1 MQENGFLSEEQK
13 MVRDMV
19 RDFCEREI
27 APVAA
32 EIDEG
37 RFPAEVVKS
46 MGELGLMGLTV
57 PDSYGGG
64 GADPVSM
71 ALATEEVA
79 AACPSTS
86 AIFAA
91 HNSLVCDPL
100 YLYGSEWQK
109 EEYLYGLASGER
121 IGAFALTEPGAGSD
135 AAALTTSAVR
145 EGGVYRVSGVKRF
158 ITSGKQAGLCLLF
171 AVTDRSLRHKG
182 LSAFLV
188 PREAQG
194 FEVVRSEDKMG
205 MHGCSISELR
215 FDAVELPEE
224 NRMGEEGQGFE
235 LAMRIL
241 DSGRI
246 IVAAQGLGFARAC
259 LDASVDYARERETFG
274 VPIKD
279 HQPAGLEARRYG
291 RARPRRAPA
300 DLEGGAPQNRGRALL
315 GRSRHRQGVRHRRR
329 PAQRRR
335 GRPAPRGQRLHARVS
350 RGALLPGVEGD
361 ADLRGH
367 ERDTPPGHRQAPAR
381 LKRTRPTAHISNISE
396 EKAVLRRIH
405 AT

>member
-1 MQENGFLSEEQK
+1 MPDDVFLNDEQK
-13 MVRDMV
+13 MVRRMA

-27 APVAA
+27 APRAA

-71 ALATEEVA
+71 ALATEEVS

-91 HNSLVCDPL
+91 HNSLVCDPV
-100 YLYGSEWQK
+100 YRFGSEGQK
-109 EEYLYGLASGER
+109 EKYLHGLASGAC

-135 AAALTTSAVR
+135 AASLTTSAVR
-145 EGGVYRVSGVKRF
+145 EGDAYRINGVKRF

-171 AVTDRSLRHKG
+171 AVTDRSMRHKG
-182 LSAFLV
+182 LSVFLV
-188 PREAQG
+188 PTDVEG

-215 FDAVELPEE
+215 FDAVELPED
-224 NRMGEEGQGFE
+224 NRVGDEGQGFE

-259 LDASVDYARERETFG
+259 LDASVAYARERETFG

-279 HQPAGLEARRYG
+279 HQPVAWKLADMATRVHGAR
-291 RARPRRAPA
+291 
-300 DLEGGAPQNRGRALL
+300 LL
-315 GRSRHRQGVRHRRR
+315 TLK
-329 PAQRRR
+329 A
-335 GRPAPRGQRLHARVS
+335 
-350 RGALLPGVEGD
+350 
-361 ADLRGH
+361 
-367 ERDTPPGHRQAPAR
+367 AR
-381 LKRTRPTAHISNISE
+381 LKAAGKPYSPEAAVAKVFATDAAQRNAE
-396 EKAVLRRIH
+396 EGVQLHGGNGYMREYPVERFYRASKVTQIYEGTNEILRQVIAKH
-405 AT
+405 LLN

>member
-1 MQENGFLSEEQK
+1 MPDDVFLNDEQK
-13 MVRDMV
+13 MVRRMT

-27 APVAA
+27 APRAA

-37 RFPAEVVKS
+37 RFPAEVVES

-71 ALATEEVA
+71 ALATEEVS

-91 HNSLVCDPL
+91 HNSLVCDPV
-100 YLYGSEWQK
+100 YRFGSERQK
-109 EEYLYGLASGER
+109 EKYLRGLATGAC
-121 IGAFALTEPGAGSD
+121 IGSFALTEPGTGSD
-135 AAALTTSAVR
+135 AASLTTGAVR
-145 EGGVYRVSGVKRF
+145 EGDAYRINGVKRF

-171 AVTDRSLRHKG
+171 AVTDRSMRHKG

-188 PREAQG
+188 PTDVEG

-224 NRMGEEGQGFE
+224 NRMGDEGQGFE

-259 LDASVDYARERETFG
+259 LDASVAYARERETFG

-279 HQPAGLEARRYG
+279 HQPVAWKLADMATRVHGAR
-291 RARPRRAPA
+291 
-300 DLEGGAPQNRGRALL
+300 LL
-315 GRSRHRQGVRHRRR
+315 TLK
-329 PAQRRR
+329 A
-335 GRPAPRGQRLHARVS
+335 
-350 RGALLPGVEGD
+350 
-361 ADLRGH
+361 
-367 ERDTPPGHRQAPAR
+367 AR
-381 LKRTRPTAHISNISE
+381 LKAAGKPYSPEAAVAKVFATDAAQRNAE
-396 EKAVLRRIH
+396 EGVQLHGGNGYMREYPVERFYRASKVTQIYEGTNEILRQVIAKH
-405 AT
+405 LLN

>member
-1 MQENGFLSEEQK
+1 MPDDDFLNDEQK
-13 MVRDMV
+13 MVRRMT

-27 APVAA
+27 APQAA

-91 HNSLVCDPL
+91 HNSLVCDPV
-100 YLYGSEWQK
+100 YRFGSKGQK
-109 EEYLYGLASGER
+109 EKYLHGLASGAC

-135 AAALTTSAVR
+135 AASLTTSAVR
-145 EGGVYRVSGVKRF
+145 EGNAYRINGLKRF

-171 AVTDRSLRHKG
+171 AVTDRSMRHKG
-182 LSAFLV
+182 LSVFLV
-188 PREAQG
+188 PTDVEG

-224 NRMGEEGQGFE
+224 NRVGDEGQGFE

-259 LDASVDYARERETFG
+259 LDASVAYARARETFG

-279 HQPAGLEARRYG
+279 HQPVAWKLADMATRVHGAR
-291 RARPRRAPA
+291 
-300 DLEGGAPQNRGRALL
+300 LL
-315 GRSRHRQGVRHRRR
+315 TLK
-329 PAQRRR
+329 A
-335 GRPAPRGQRLHARVS
+335 
-350 RGALLPGVEGD
+350 
-361 ADLRGH
+361 
-367 ERDTPPGHRQAPAR
+367 AR
-381 LKRTRPTAHISNISE
+381 LKAAGKPYSPEAAVAKVFATDAAQRNAE
-396 EKAVLRRIH
+396 EGVQLHGGNGYMREYPVERFYRASKVTQIYEGTNEILRQVIAKH
-405 AT
+405 LLN

>member
-1 MQENGFLSEEQK
+1 MQDNGFLSEEQK

-27 APVAA
+27 APRAS

-91 HNSLVCDPL
+91 HNSLVCEPV
-100 YLYGSEWQK
+100 YRFGSEGQK
-109 EEYLYGLASGER
+109 EKYLYGLADGSC

-135 AAALTTSAVR
+135 AASLTTSAVR
-145 EGGVYRVSGVKRF
+145 EGGCYRVSGVKRF

-171 AVTDRSLRHKG
+171 AVTDRAMRHKG

-188 PREAQG
+188 PSDAQG

-215 FDAVELPEE
+215 FDAVELPEA
-224 NRMGEEGQGFE
+224 NRMGDEGQGFE

-259 LDASVDYARERETFG
+259 LDASVAYARERETFG

-279 HQPAGLEARRYG
+279 HQPVAWKLADMATRVHGAR
-291 RARPRRAPA
+291 
-300 DLEGGAPQNRGRALL
+300 LL
-315 GRSRHRQGVRHRRR
+315 TLK
-329 PAQRRR
+329 A
-335 GRPAPRGQRLHARVS
+335 
-350 RGALLPGVEGD
+350 
-361 ADLRGH
+361 
-367 ERDTPPGHRQAPAR
+367 AR
-381 LKRTRPTAHISNISE
+381 LKAAGAPYSAESAIAKVFATDAAQRNAE
-396 EKAVLRRIH
+396 EGVQLHGGNGYMREYPVERFYRASKVTQIYEGTNEILRQVITKH
-405 AT
+405 LLN

>member
-1 MQENGFLSEEQK
+1 MPDDDFLNDEQK
-13 MVRDMV
+13 MVRRMT

-27 APVAA
+27 APRAA

-91 HNSLVCDPL
+91 HNSLVCEPV
-100 YLYGSEWQK
+100 YRFGSEGQK
-109 EEYLYGLASGER
+109 EKFLRGLASGAC

-135 AAALTTSAVR
+135 AASLTTNAVR
-145 EGGVYRVSGVKRF
+145 EGDAYRINGVKRF

-171 AVTDRSLRHKG
+171 AVTDRSMRHKG
-182 LSAFLV
+182 LSVFLV
-188 PREAQG
+188 PTDVEG

-215 FDAVELPEE
+215 FNAVELPEE
-224 NRMGEEGQGFE
+224 NRVGDEGQGFE

-259 LDASVDYARERETFG
+259 LDASVAYARERETFG

-279 HQPAGLEARRYG
+279 HQPVAWKLADMATRVHGARLLTLR
-291 RARPRRAPA
+291 
-300 DLEGGAPQNRGRALL
+300 LRG
-315 GRSRHRQGVRHRRR
+315 SRRR
-329 PAQRRR
+329 ESPI
-335 GRPAPRGQRLHARVS
+335 RPKPPSPRCS
-350 RGALLPGVEGD
+350 PP
-361 ADLRGH
+361 
-367 ERDTPPGHRQAPAR
+367 TPPSETPKKAFNSTGA
-381 LKRTRPTAHISNISE
+381 TATCASIPWSASTG
-396 EKAVLRRIH
+396 LRR
-405 AT
+405 

>member
-1 MQENGFLSEEQK
+1 MPDDDFLNDEQK
-13 MVRDMV
+13 MVRRMT

-27 APVAA
+27 APQAA

-91 HNSLVCDPL
+91 HNSLVCDPV
-100 YLYGSEWQK
+100 YRFGSEGQK
-109 EEYLYGLASGER
+109 EKYLHGLASGAC

-135 AAALTTSAVR
+135 AASLTTSAVR
-145 EGGVYRVSGVKRF
+145 EGNAYRINGLKRF

-171 AVTDRSLRHKG
+171 AVTDRSMRHKG
-182 LSAFLV
+182 LSVFLV
-188 PREAQG
+188 PTDVEG

-224 NRMGEEGQGFE
+224 NRMGDEGQGFE

-259 LDASVDYARERETFG
+259 LDASVAYARARETFG

-279 HQPAGLEARRYG
+279 HQPVAWKLADMATRVHGAR
-291 RARPRRAPA
+291 
-300 DLEGGAPQNRGRALL
+300 LL
-315 GRSRHRQGVRHRRR
+315 TLK
-329 PAQRRR
+329 A
-335 GRPAPRGQRLHARVS
+335 
-350 RGALLPGVEGD
+350 
-361 ADLRGH
+361 
-367 ERDTPPGHRQAPAR
+367 AR
-381 LKRTRPTAHISNISE
+381 LKAAGKPYSPEAAVAKVFATDAAQRNAE
-396 EKAVLRRIH
+396 EGVQLHGGNGYMREYPVERFYRASKVTQIYEGTNEILRQVIAKHVLN
-405 AT
+405 

>member
-1 MQENGFLSEEQK
+1 MPDDVFLNDEQK
-13 MVRDMV
+13 MVRRMT

-27 APVAA
+27 APQAA

-91 HNSLVCDPL
+91 HNSLVCDPV
-100 YLYGSEWQK
+100 YRFGSEGQK
-109 EEYLYGLASGER
+109 EKYLHGLASGAC

-135 AAALTTSAVR
+135 AASLTTSAVR
-145 EGGVYRVSGVKRF
+145 EGNAYRINGLKRF

-171 AVTDRSLRHKG
+171 AVTNRSMRHKG
-182 LSAFLV
+182 LSVFLV
-188 PREAQG
+188 PTDVEG

-224 NRMGEEGQGFE
+224 NRVGDEGQGFE

-259 LDASVDYARERETFG
+259 LDASVAYARERETFG

-279 HQPAGLEARRYG
+279 HQPVAWKLADMATRVHGAR
-291 RARPRRAPA
+291 
-300 DLEGGAPQNRGRALL
+300 LL
-315 GRSRHRQGVRHRRR
+315 TLK
-329 PAQRRR
+329 A
-335 GRPAPRGQRLHARVS
+335 
-350 RGALLPGVEGD
+350 
-361 ADLRGH
+361 
-367 ERDTPPGHRQAPAR
+367 AR
-381 LKRTRPTAHISNISE
+381 LKAAGKPYSPEAAVAKVFATDAAQRNAE
-396 EKAVLRRIH
+396 EGVQLHGGNGYMREYPVERFYRASKVTQIYEGTNEILRQVIAKHVLN
-405 AT
+405 

>member
-1 MQENGFLSEEQK
+1 MPDDDFLNDEQK
-13 MVRDMV
+13 MVRRMT

-27 APVAA
+27 APQAA

-91 HNSLVCDPL
+91 HNSLVCEPV
-100 YLYGSEWQK
+100 YRFGSKGQK
-109 EEYLYGLASGER
+109 EKYLHGLASGAC
-121 IGAFALTEPGAGSD
+121 IGSFALTEPGAGSD
-135 AAALTTSAVR
+135 AASLTTSAVR
-145 EGGVYRVSGVKRF
+145 EGNAYRINGVKRF

-171 AVTDRSLRHKG
+171 AVTDRSMRHKG

-188 PREAQG
+188 PTDVEG

-224 NRMGEEGQGFE
+224 SRMGDEGQGFE

-259 LDASVDYARERETFG
+259 LDASVAYARERETFG

-279 HQPAGLEARRYG
+279 HQPVAWKLADMATRVHGAR
-291 RARPRRAPA
+291 
-300 DLEGGAPQNRGRALL
+300 LL
-315 GRSRHRQGVRHRRR
+315 TLK
-329 PAQRRR
+329 A
-335 GRPAPRGQRLHARVS
+335 
-350 RGALLPGVEGD
+350 
-361 ADLRGH
+361 
-367 ERDTPPGHRQAPAR
+367 AR
-381 LKRTRPTAHISNISE
+381 LKAAGKPYSPEAAVAKVFATDAAQRNAE
-396 EKAVLRRIH
+396 EGVQLHGGNGYMREYPVERFYRASKVTQIYEGTNEILRQVIAKH
-405 AT
+405 LLD

>member
-1 MQENGFLSEEQK
+1 MPDDDFLNDEQK
-13 MVRDMV
+13 MVRRMT

-27 APVAA
+27 APQAA

-91 HNSLVCDPL
+91 HNSLVCDPV
-100 YLYGSEWQK
+100 YRFGSEGQK
-109 EEYLYGLASGER
+109 EKYLHGLASGAC

-135 AAALTTSAVR
+135 AASLTTSAVR
-145 EGGVYRVSGVKRF
+145 EGNAYRINGLKRF

-171 AVTDRSLRHKG
+171 AVTDRSMRHKG
-182 LSAFLV
+182 LSVFLV
-188 PREAQG
+188 PTDVEG

-224 NRMGEEGQGFE
+224 NRMGDEGQGFE

-259 LDASVDYARERETFG
+259 LDASVAYARERETFG

-279 HQPAGLEARRYG
+279 HQPVAWKLADMATRVHGAR
-291 RARPRRAPA
+291 
-300 DLEGGAPQNRGRALL
+300 LL
-315 GRSRHRQGVRHRRR
+315 TLK
-329 PAQRRR
+329 A
-335 GRPAPRGQRLHARVS
+335 
-350 RGALLPGVEGD
+350 
-361 ADLRGH
+361 
-367 ERDTPPGHRQAPAR
+367 AR
-381 LKRTRPTAHISNISE
+381 LKAAGKPYSPEAAVAKVFATDAAQRNAE
-396 EKAVLRRIH
+396 EGVQLHGGNGYMREYPVERFYRASKVTQIYEGTNEILRQVIAKH
-405 AT
+405 LLN

>member
-1 MQENGFLSEEQK
+1 MPDDDFLNDEQK
-13 MVRDMV
+13 MVRRMT

-27 APVAA
+27 APQAA

-91 HNSLVCDPL
+91 HNSLVCDPV
-100 YLYGSEWQK
+100 YRFGSKGQK
-109 EEYLYGLASGER
+109 EKYLHGLASGAC

-135 AAALTTSAVR
+135 AASLTTSAVR
-145 EGGVYRVSGVKRF
+145 EGNAYRINGVKRF

-171 AVTDRSLRHKG
+171 AVTDRSMRHKG

-188 PREAQG
+188 PTDVEG

-215 FDAVELPEE
+215 FDAVELPED
-224 NRMGEEGQGFE
+224 NRVGDEGQGFE

-259 LDASVDYARERETFG
+259 LDASVAYARERETFG

-279 HQPAGLEARRYG
+279 HQPVAWKLADMATRVHGAR
-291 RARPRRAPA
+291 
-300 DLEGGAPQNRGRALL
+300 LL
-315 GRSRHRQGVRHRRR
+315 TLK
-329 PAQRRR
+329 A
-335 GRPAPRGQRLHARVS
+335 
-350 RGALLPGVEGD
+350 
-361 ADLRGH
+361 
-367 ERDTPPGHRQAPAR
+367 AR
-381 LKRTRPTAHISNISE
+381 LKAAGEPYSPEAAVAKVFATDAAQRNAE
-396 EKAVLRRIH
+396 EGVQLHGGNGYMREYPVERFYRASKVTQIYEGTNEILRQVIAKH
-405 AT
+405 LLN